1 MMSRSRF
8 TGRFKPDKTDYGW
21 YFAGE
26 PMDKRH
32 SRNGRIR
39 LVRYGPEM
47 DLCVHSRCPSPSPIP
62 ETAPCSCGNRCEVH
76 PNGTRCQSPG
86 NTDSSGYE
94 AVTRYCPTCHGIRR
108 EPESPPQVEKPT
120 CTCNHRCECPCH
132 LHETRPIT
140 PNSSE
145 YSSSESTTKRYGS
158 RQSTRRERRSND
170 TRPTTP
176 NSSDLSDYGP
186 PRRRRTGQRTTKR
199 EPEHH
204 MQVEICQCEA
214 HAPPPGPPAMPGP
227 RYNSARASFTTA
239 PRPGPVVQLHY
250 CRKAEY
256 CESHPELC
264 RASMP
269 VPSPVPR
276 LNPTPTRAPR
286 SSEKTR
292 RSPRVRPDQKCTCR
306 GSASPRKQVPPPKPV
321 SSSKST
327 SPRPDVP
334 HCICLFMDGYY
345 GDDSGYYTTYDD
357 DTATETS
364 TQAMPGD
371 VDETRCVFHHR
382 CRPRFERGLG
392 WVCGRK

>member
-1 MMSRSRF
+1 MMTRSRF
-8 TGRFKPDKTDYGW
+8 TGRFKPNKTEYGW

-47 DLCVHSRCPSPSPIP
+47 DPCVHSRCPSPSPIP
-62 ETAPCSCGNRCEVH
+62 ETACGNRCEVH
-76 PNGTRCQSPG
+76 PNGARCQSPC
-86 NTDSSGYE
+86 NIDSPDYE
-94 AVTRYCPTCHGIRR
+94 TTRRYCGRCHGIRR
-108 EPESPPQVEKPT
+108 EPESPPQVEKAT
-120 CTCNHRCECPCH
+120 CTCNNR
-132 LHETRPIT
+132 
-140 PNSSE
+140 
-145 YSSSESTTKRYGS
+145 SESATKHYGS

-176 NSSDLSDYGP
+176 NSSDFSDDEP

-199 EPEHH
+199 GPEHH
-204 MQVEICQCEA
+204 LRVEVCQCEA
-214 HAPPPGPPAMPGP
+214 HAPPPIPPAMPDQ

-239 PRPGPVVQLHY
+239 PRPGPVVQCHY

-264 RASMP
+264 KASMP

-276 LNPTPTRAPR
+276 SNPTPTRSPR

-292 RSPRVRPDQKCTCR
+292 HSPRVRPDQKCTCR
-306 GSASPRKQVPPPKPV
+306 QSASPRKQVPSPKPV
-321 SSSKST
+321 FSSKST
-327 SPRPDVP
+327 SPRPDIP
-334 HCICLFMDGYY
+334 HCICFFMDGYHA
-345 GDDSGYYTTYDD
+345 DDSGYYTPYDD

-364 TQAMPGD
+364 TQAMSGD

>member
-1 MMSRSRF
+1 MAQSRF
-8 TGRFKPDKTDYGW
+8 TGRLKPKKTEYGW

-26 PMDKRH
+26 PMEKRH

-47 DLCVHSRCPSPSPIP
+47 DPCVHSRCPSPSPIP
-62 ETAPCSCGNRCEVH
+62 ETASCSCGNRCEVH

-86 NTDSSGYE
+86 NTDFPGYG
-94 AVTRYCPTCHGIRR
+94 AASRYCGRCHGIRR
-108 EPESPPQVEKPT
+108 EPESPPQVEKAI
-120 CTCNHRCECPCH
+120 CTCNLRCECPCH
-132 LHETRPIT
+132 SHETRPIT
-140 PNSSE
+140 PNSSD
-145 YSSSESTTKRYGS
+145 YSSSESATKRYGS

-176 NSSDLSDYGP
+176 NSSDFSDYGP
-186 PRRRRTGQRTTKR
+186 PRRRRAGQRTTKR

-204 MQVEICQCEA
+204 QRVEICQCEV
-214 HAPPPGPPAMPGP
+214 HAPPPSPPAMPDQ

-239 PRPGPVVQLHY
+239 PRPGPVVQRHY

-269 VPSPVPR
+269 ARSPVPIP
-276 LNPTPTRAPR
+276 NPTPTRSPR

-292 RSPRVRPDQKCTCR
+292 HSPRAKPDRICTCR
-306 GSASPRKQVPPPKPV
+306 RSASPRKQVPPPKPV

-327 SPRPDVP
+327 SPRPDIP
-334 HCICLFMDGYY
+334 HCICFFMDGYHA
-345 GDDSGYYTTYDD
+345 DSSGYYTHYDN

-364 TQAMPGD
+364 TQAMPGA